1 MKKGTQY
8 TGSVSEVRFPNK
20 GVVEVASEDG
30 TVENCIVKNTLPGQK
45 VKFRVNKKKNGSCE
59 GLLLEVVERSPLETE
74 PVCPHFGDG

>member
-45 VKFRVNKKKNGSCE
+45 VKFRVNKKKNGSCV
-59 GLLLEVVERSPLETE
+59 GKAASNRMGASNTITTLVIIK
-74 PVCPHFGDG
+74 